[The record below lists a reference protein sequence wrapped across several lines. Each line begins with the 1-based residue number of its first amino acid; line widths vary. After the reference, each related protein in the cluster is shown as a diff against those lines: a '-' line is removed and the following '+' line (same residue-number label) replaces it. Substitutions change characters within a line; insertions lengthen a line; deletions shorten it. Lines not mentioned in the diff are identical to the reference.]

1 MLAGTVALEILMPSP
16 NAVWDFEV
24 VRPYLPPYGW
34 IRDYVAYAI
43 RCTDAPPMYHV
54 MSALALAAN
63 ALASSHCCVL
73 DGETVPLHDFFLV
86 VGESGTRKTAA
97 IKRALKVVQPCY
109 TKTKLDHRVWYP
121 EACTPEGIALALEE
135 DPNRLMVLY
144 EWSDL
149 HAGGRA
155 SYWQHA
161 PQFWELIFDQQPIQR
176 LKIAKSVKVERPS
189 ITILGA
195 STPSL
200 IKQHTTRYDWEAGK
214 MARYLIG
221 YQEKPDAME
230 MANPVEHP
238 EYFDDLRRNYERL
251 MAPSLVEA
259 LQFSEEAKEYK
270 RAWQYSTEWKSFM
283 ASLPEH
289 LKPSGQRAGDHV
301 LRVAALYQASI
312 DYPHNYVISSEAVAY
327 AIQFVWWCLD
337 SVQAQFTFLSANEN
351 PQLMRVQT
359 LLKRANAKGL
369 SRPELLR
376 QAAIHEP
383 ELDRA
388 LLTLKAREQLLVV
401 KHKGVAI
408 YVSTEPQNSVRSL
421 SD

>member
-1 MLAGTVALEILMPSP
+1 MPSP
-16 NAVWDFEV
+16 HPVWDLEI
-24 VRPYLPPYGW
+24 VRPYIPAYGW
-34 IRDYVAYAI
+34 IRDYLVYALQ
-43 RCTDAPPMYHV
+43 CTDAPPLYHV
-54 MSALALAAN
+54 MSALALVSN
-63 ALASSHCCVL
+63 ALASNHNCIV
-73 DGETVPLHDFFLV
+73 DGEAIPLHDFFLV

-109 TKTKLDHRVWYP
+109 ARTKLDHRIWYP
-121 EACTPEGIALALEE
+121 EACTPEGIACALEE

-176 LKIAKSVKVERPS
+176 LKIAKSVKIERPS

-200 IKQHTTRYDWEAGK
+200 IRQHTTKYDWEAGK

-221 YQEKPDAME
+221 YQEKPDDAE
-230 MANPVEHP
+230 MANAVEHP
-238 EYFDDLRRNYERL
+238 EYFDDLRQNYERL
-251 MAPSLVEA
+251 LTPSLVES
-259 LQFSEEAKEYK
+259 LQFSEEAKQYK
-270 RAWQYSTEWKSFM
+270 RDWQYSREWKTFL
-283 ASLPEH
+283 AELPEH

-312 DYPHNYVISSEAVAY
+312 DYPYNYVVDAPAVAQ

-337 SVQAQFTFLSANEN
+337 SVKQQFSLLTTGEN
-351 PQLMRVQT
+351 PQLTRIQS
-359 LLKRANAKGL
+359 LLQRAGAKGL
-369 SRPELLR
+369 SRAELLR
-376 QAAIHEP
+376 QAAMHGP
-383 ELDRA
+383 ELDRV
-388 LLTLKAREQLLVV
+388 LLTFREREQLQVV
-401 KHKGVAI
+401 KHKGLVI
-408 YVSTEPQNSVRSL
+408 YILVKPQNNVRSL
-421 SD
+421 DD